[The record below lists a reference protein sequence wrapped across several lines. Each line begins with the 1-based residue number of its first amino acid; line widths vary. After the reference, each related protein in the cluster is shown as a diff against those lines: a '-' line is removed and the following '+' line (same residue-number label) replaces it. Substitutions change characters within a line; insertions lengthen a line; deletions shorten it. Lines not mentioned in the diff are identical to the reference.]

1 MPTSLWHLGTCD
13 PFHIICLNGHNY
25 PGPPMIIEVSE
36 EQQHEV
42 RITGSLVRGWISDAT
57 LLASRCSCFTI
68 LLNAILLTVTY
79 ILIVCLINNV
89 WLNVKILF
97 CVFAKP
103 RSYCRPFFL
112 LSVNAVNC
120 QNYDRSAYFFFYILP
135 HDEPEC
141 DPECCKCV

>member
-13 PFHIICLNGHNY
+13 PFHIICPNGHNY

-97 CVFAKP
+97 CVFAH
-103 RSYCRPFFL
+103 
-112 LSVNAVNC
+112 LSTIFSANC
-120 QNYDRSAYFFFYILP
+120 QNYDRSAYFFFLHIAT
-135 HDEPEC
+135 
-141 DPECCKCV
+141 